1 MPVWPSRRLPLLSL
15 PFILAA
21 AILALAIHIVGAAPA
36 AAIRYASTTG
46 SGFACLKANPCRL
59 SIAVNQAS
67 TGDTIYVQ
75 GGTYTGPGTAVIT
88 VTKTITIFGG
98 WDGDPAP
105 GRPNRNPALYPTILD
120 GQNSRRA
127 MVITGTIAPAVEG
140 FIFTHGNASGL
151 FAGCS
156 ASDAY
161 GCGGGMFVYLAAARL
176 RNNTFISNTAMLT
189 ATDFHQ
195 QGHGGGLYVEVGH
208 GAIISHNL
216 FMSNTAAAV
225 YSGAGGG
232 LEVDGNS
239 SPAPTILNNQFIGNV
254 APTWGGGAATQ
265 HTAFIGLTNNVFEN
279 NSADL
284 GSGLFAW
291 YASSFVADRNTFRG
305 NSGEEPV
312 YLGYAH
318 GGFSN
323 NLVIDNLTDIGLEVF
338 NGGGGAVD
346 VVNNIIAHNGATGIQ
361 AKSYSGAP
369 LTLRPYHNT
378 LVGPGSGT
386 AVLVTS
392 GPATITLVNT
402 LVSGFDVGF
411 GTDVPTSTVAS
422 ADYTLFDTDVG
433 SFGVGALT
441 HIFAGPAAFVD
452 AAGRDYHIL
461 AQSAA
466 RDVALVT
473 VVGSDIDG
481 DLRNIGAGPDIG
493 ADETR
498 FIYALYLTLARR

>member
-1 MPVWPSRRLPLLSL
+1 MDPRLARRLPLLVL
-15 PFILAA
+15 PPILAA
-21 AILALAIHIVGAAPA
+21 ALLALVIHSVGAAPA
-36 AAIRYASTTG
+36 ATIRYASTTG
-46 SGFACLKANPCRL
+46 SGFMCLKDNPCRL
-59 SIAVNQAS
+59 SIAVNNAT
-67 TGDTIYVQ
+67 TGDTIYVK
-75 GGTYTGPGTAVIT
+75 GGIYTGVGTAVIT

-105 GRPNRNPALYPTILD
+105 GRPYRNPALYPTTLD
-120 GQNSRRA
+120 GQNIRRGV
-127 MVITGTIAPAVEG
+127 VITGTIAPAMEG
-140 FIFTHGNASGL
+140 FIFAHGNATGL

-156 ASDAY
+156 ASNAY
-161 GCGGGMFVYLAAARL
+161 GCGGGMFVYLAAARI
-176 RNNTFISNTAMLT
+176 RNNTFVSNTAMLT

-195 QGHGGGLYVEVGH
+195 QGHGGGLYIEVGS
-208 GAIISHNL
+208 GAVISHNV

-225 YSGAGGG
+225 YTGAGGG

-239 SPAPTILNNQFIGNV
+239 SPAPTILNNQFIGNM

-265 HTAFIGLTNNVFEN
+265 HTAFIGLYDNVFEN

-284 GSGLFAW
+284 GGGLFTW
-291 YASSFVADRNTFRG
+291 YASSFVVDGNTFRG
-305 NSGEEPV
+305 NSGEEPI

-323 NLVIDNLTDIGLEVF
+323 NLVIDNLTDIGLEVV

-346 VVNNIIAHNGATGIQ
+346 VVNNIIAQNGGTGIQ
-361 AKSYSGAP
+361 AESFPGAP

-402 LVSGFDVGF
+402 LVSGFSVGF
-411 GTDVPTSTVAS
+411 LTGVPTSTVAS
-422 ADYTLFDTDVG
+422 ADYTLFDNDVA
-433 SFGVGALT
+433 SFGVGALS
-441 HIFAGPAAFVD
+441 HIFVGAAAFVD
-452 AAGRDYHIL
+452 APGRDYHIL
-461 AQSAA
+461 APSAA
-466 RDVALVT
+466 RDVGLIT
-473 VVGSDIDG
+473 TVGSDIDG

-498 FIYALYLTLARR
+498 FVHALELPVVRR